1 MILGYGVN
9 MNELELNKLTSG
21 IIGIAI
27 DVHRELGPG
36 LLESVYQRCMEVA
49 LKDAGY
55 SVQSEVTL
63 PVIFRGNIIEEDGY
77 RIDLLVNNTVVV
89 ELKSVLEMNPVYEKQ
104 LGTYLKLANKPCGLL
119 INFNVTQLKYGIKR
133 VLNGFLPSVPSVP
146 SVISVRDKNPKS
158 SVPSFSLCETVP

>member
-1 MILGYGVN
+1 
-9 MNELELNKLTSG
+9 MNLENGDNLNERELNDLTSG

-36 LLESVYQRCMEVA
+36 LLESVYQRCLEVA

-55 SVQSEVTL
+55 SIQSELML
-63 PVIFRGNIIEEDGY
+63 PVIFRGSLIEGDGY
-77 RIDLLVNNTVVV
+77 RIDLLVNDTVIL
-89 ELKSVLEMNPVYEKQ
+89 ELKSVLEINSVHEKQ

-133 VLNGFLPSVPSVP
+133 IKNGFLQCE
-146 SVISVRDKNPKS
+146 S
-158 SVPSFSLCETVP
+158 SVKKEE